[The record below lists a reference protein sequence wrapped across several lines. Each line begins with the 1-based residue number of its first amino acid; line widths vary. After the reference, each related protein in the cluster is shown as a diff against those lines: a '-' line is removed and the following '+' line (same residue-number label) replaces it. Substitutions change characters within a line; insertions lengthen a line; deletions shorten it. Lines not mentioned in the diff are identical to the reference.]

1 MKVDALTP
9 GAGLGG
15 LTPVQPAAQEPK
27 AVQGFGEVMENAIN
41 GVDRLQKEANQSIQA
56 LADGSVQDLHQ
67 TMIAMEKASVSFKL
81 VMEVRNKMVEAY
93 QEIMRMQV

>member
-1 MKVDALTP
+1 MTPLTP
-9 GAGLGG
+9 AGQE
-15 LTPVQPAAQEPK
+15 TQPVK
-27 AVQGFGEVMENAIN
+27 GFGDAIEKAIN
-41 GVDRLQKEANQSIQA
+41 GVDGLQKEANQSIQA
-56 LADGSVQDLHQ
+56 LADGSVQDVHK

>member
-1 MKVDALTP
+1 MKIDALTP
-9 GAGLGG
+9 GAGLSGMTP
-15 LTPVQPAAQEPK
+15 LTPAAQDPQ
-27 AVQGFGEVMENAIN
+27 AVQGFGEIMQNAID
-41 GVDRLQKEANQSIQA
+41 GVDRLQKEANHSIQA
-56 LADGSVQDLHQ
+56 LADGSVQDIHQ